1 MRKISMIFIVILMLC
16 VACEKPEE
24 DCFDKFREIAYS

>member
-1 MRKISMIFIVILMLC
+1 MRTISMIFVMILMLR
-16 VACEKPEE
+16 VACEKSEE